1 MDFQQHCSVINKRHT
16 VLYEELIFPGRSEES
31 GSSLTLEWL
40 ANVIEA

>member
-16 VLYEELIFPGRSEES
+16 VLYEELIFPRHSEES